1 MSLSNPQQYM
11 NDLGGFRNQIGR
23 KVEEYKNKQ
32 DLVNSTVGKLK
43 SKALQKAQDVMK
55 QGQSLVNTAYE
66 SQGGAAALKV
76 LGKGGTKAVTWAK
89 GKVQDKIAQ
98 RLASREGGAS
108 NTGNQQ
114 KGIDTKESEAPQ
126 ELKTKG
132 DIQDRFDKLD
142 ESNSKD
148 EIQNRFDRLDD
159 KPGARDNEGIEMS
172 ENPGQGAD
180 MAGAKSAE
188 QSAAQGTAG
197 SESKTQTSFEQSSGG
212 SESLENSQGGML
224 SREGTPGAG
233 ETAGQGDGAA
243 AVTKVDAEG
252 GVNDAE
258 NVVKDVTRVGA
269 VTAEEDGIVDVAA
282 ATSWIPIIGEI
293 MAGAAAVAGIAVGV
307 DGLVEAAQGGS
318 MVKKAEAM
326 PDAAPQKPSAV
337 NVAGTYVTPTR
348 SSLSV

>member
-1 MSLSNPQQYM
+1 M

-55 QGQSLVNTAYE
+55 QGQSLVSTAYE

-89 GKVQDKIAQ
+89 GKVKDKIAQ
-98 RLASREGGAS
+98 RLASREQGAS
-108 NTGNQQ
+108 NTGNEQ
-114 KGIDTKESEAPQ
+114 KEIDTKEGEAPQ

-132 DIQDRFDKLD
+132 DIQDRFDRLN

-148 EIQNRFDRLDD
+148 EIQNRFDRLNEN
-159 KPGARDNEGIEMS
+159 PAARDSQGIEMS
-172 ENPGQGAD
+172 ENPSAGAEMSD
-180 MAGAKSAE
+180 AKSAE
-188 QSAAQGTAG
+188 QSAAQGA
-197 SESKTQTSFEQSSGG
+197 ESKTQSSFEQSPGG

-224 SREGTPGAG
+224 KREDTPGAG
-233 ETAGQGDGAA
+233 ETAGGGDN
-243 AVTKVDAEG
+243 AVTKVDAED

-258 NVVKDVTRVGA
+258 NAVKNVTKVGA
-269 VTAEEDGIVDVAA
+269 IGAEEDGLADAAA

-293 MAGAAAVAGIAVGV
+293 MAGAAAVAGVAVGV

-326 PDAAPQKPSAV
+326 PDAAPQKSSAV